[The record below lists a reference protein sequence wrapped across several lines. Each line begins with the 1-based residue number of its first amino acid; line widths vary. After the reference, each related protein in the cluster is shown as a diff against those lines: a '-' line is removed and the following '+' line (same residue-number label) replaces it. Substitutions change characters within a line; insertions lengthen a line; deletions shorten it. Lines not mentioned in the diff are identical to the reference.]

1 MSSDNFDAENVEVG
15 LFVCDDDVD
24 VGKRLDVFVSE
35 KIAASRSHAKKLI
48 DEGQVSVNRK
58 NEKSSYLTRF
68 GDSVV
73 VKQDPPKLPDVKPV
87 NIPIEIIY
95 QDDDLAVINKPQGL
109 TVHAG
114 NGTGDETL
122 VNALLYSLDKLSGI
136 NGVIRPGIVHR
147 IDKDTSGLLLVAKND
162 FAHVK
167 LAEQIE
173 KKTCKRYYLA
183 LLNGKLKTDEGRV
196 DNFIDRSQKDRTA
209 FAVSFKGRRAIT
221 DYKVIKRYE
230 GYTLCEFSLWTGR
243 THQIRVHS
251 KFLGCPVVGDKLY
264 GPKKC
269 AFDLKGQLLHAYKI
283 SFTHPKS
290 GEFLTFTCPLPE
302 YFENTL
308 SKLKEI

>member
-1 MSSDNFDAENVEVG
+1 MNSDLTPSAFADSAFKCESGGE
-15 LFVCDDDVD
+15 
-24 VGKRLDVFVSE
+24 RLDVFVSD
-35 KIAASRSHAKKLI
+35 KAGVSRSHAKKLI
-48 DEGQVSVNRK
+48 DDGHVLVNGAPEKCSYAVKAGDEVSVN
-58 NEKSSYLTRF
+58 E
-68 GDSVV
+68 
-73 VKQDPPKLPDVKPV
+73 PPLQTLDVKPV

-114 NGTGDETL
+114 NGTGDDTL

-136 NGVIRPGIVHR
+136 NGVLRPGIVHR

-162 FAHVK
+162 AAHLS

-183 LLNGKLKTDEGRV
+183 LLHGNVKQNEGRI
-196 DNFIDRSQKDRTA
+196 DNFISRSQKDRTA
-209 FAVSFKGRRAIT
+209 FAVSPKGRRAIT
-221 DYKVIKRYE
+221 DYKVLKRYE

-251 KFLGCPVVGDKLY
+251 KFLGAPVVGDKLY

-269 AFDLKGQLLHAYKI
+269 PFNLNGQLLHAYKI

-290 GEFLTFTCPLPE
+290 GERLTFECPLPD
-302 YFENTL
+302 YFSSTL
-308 SKLKEI
+308 KKLKEV